1 MNKKIGRPREFNPE
15 DFLMS
20 SLEVFWCKGF
30 HATSMAD
37 LMQVSGLASASIYR
51 LYPDKKSIFIAALS
65 KYMED
70 GLRRMESRACELP
83 PEKALRE
90 TLDYCALL
98 STGESGIRGCFTI
111 RAASE
116 LLPDDKEVYDKVSYM
131 FHGIKRNL
139 LHILTLGQKHNIFR
153 MDTSAEVMA
162 ESIFMTLE
170 GMRIYGKVAPDLL
183 SLQRA
188 NSFIMQSVLKPS
200 YHSFPVVA
208 GDS

>member
-1 MNKKIGRPREFNPE
+1 MKKNIGRPREFNPD
-15 DFLMS
+15 DFLAS
-20 SLEVFWCKGF
+20 SLEVFWSKGF
-30 HATSMAD
+30 HATSMVD
-37 LMQVSGLASASIYR
+37 LMKASALASASIYS

-65 KYMED
+65 KYMGD
-70 GLRRMESRACELP
+70 GLRRMESRACELS

-116 LLPDDKEVYDKVSYM
+116 LLPEDKEVYEKVSYM
-131 FHGIKRNL
+131 FHGIKLNL
-139 LHILTLGQKHNIFR
+139 LNILTLGQKHNIFR
-153 MDTSAEVMA
+153 TDTSAEVMA
-162 ESIFMTLE
+162 ESIFMILE

-183 SLQRA
+183 SLQRTNA
-188 NSFIMQSVLKPS
+188 FIMQSVLNPG
-200 YHSFPVVA
+200 YHSNSVVA